1 MKKTGLKHIP
11 VPKDKKKIEFS
22 KVLLIQESILIWIM
36 TISFII
42 LAFVCIYK
50 EYLGELPWLSA
61 MVALPWTA
69 YGASQGFYYNKAKA
83 ENTKDGIVYET
94 ALANREE
101 ESQG

>member
-1 MKKTGLKHIP
+1 MKKTGLKHLP
-11 VPKDKKKIEFS
+11 VDKKKKLEFS
-22 KVLLIQESILIWIM
+22 KILLIQESALIWIM
-36 TISFII
+36 TIAFIV
-42 LAFVCIYK
+42 LAFYCISR

-69 YGASQGFYYNKAKA
+69 YGVSQGFYYNKAKA

-94 ALANREE
+94 ALRDQE

>member
-1 MKKTGLKHIP
+1 MKKTGLKHLP
-11 VPKDKKKIEFS
+11 VDKKKKLEFS
-22 KVLLIQESILIWIM
+22 KVLLIQESALIWIM
-36 TISFII
+36 TIAFIV
-42 LAFVCIYK
+42 LAFYCISR

-69 YGASQGFYYNKAKA
+69 YGVSQGFYYNKAKA

-94 ALANREE
+94 ALRDQE